1 MNLKRKIKQEL
12 NILIN
17 EDMEGGKPPGEECCL
32 KYVWEDNRWNC
43 VKEKPDCPAGGT
55 VIAPDLDKIQMKEG
69 SRGIREERLNEKK
82 EAMCCDC
89 WEFSGFG
96 NYWVNGGDGKWRC
109 CGWRP
114 CGKFFGKMV
123 NKKD

>member
-43 VKEKPDCPAGGT
+43 VKEKPDCPSGGT
-55 VIAPDLDKIQMKEG
+55 VTPIDLNKIQMMEDFG
-69 SRGIREERLNEKK
+69 RLNEKAEK
-82 EAMCCDC
+82 MCCTC
-89 WEFSGFG
+89 WILKGVGSE
-96 NYWVNGGDGKWRC
+96 WVNNGEGQWKC
-109 CGWRP
+109 CGYTP
-114 CGKFFGKMV
+114 CSKMWTKIDGPIGTV
-123 NKKD
+123 G